1 MRIISSVLYIYREI
15 SIYVYQ
21 QDQYAVLWERRN
33 VFVCVY
39 KDVSGM
45 LQQGVEVC
53 SVFFILFSTR
63 QLERQYICMTVCV
76 ALRFMYICINKW
88 VFFIFGLM
96 TQQRSNKI
104 YV

>member
-1 MRIISSVLYIYREI
+1 MNPISVRIISSVLYLYREI

-21 QDQYAVLWERRN
+21 QNQYAVLWERRK

-39 KDVSGM
+39 KNVSGM

-76 ALRFMYICINKW
+76 TLRFLYICMNEW
-88 VFFIFGLM
+88 VFLFLD
-96 TQQRSNKI
+96 
-104 YV
+104 